1 MMKAPI
7 TLSAFAESLV
17 RASRRKLWL
26 TVLLTIVLA
35 GGAVL
40 GARLG
45 ERRPHKEACRP
56 TELAAS
62 RSLCGSGVSSTNS
75 AEPLAM
81 SLSV

>member
-45 ERRPHKEACRP
+45 ERRPQRGMPPYGAGGVPKPLRKRRQQHKQR
-56 TELAAS
+56 
-62 RSLCGSGVSSTNS
+62 
-75 AEPLAM
+75 
-81 SLSV
+81 